1 MERTERHEGLRF
13 GREHGHRARP
23 MGRGGFRGGHGPGA
37 PYGAGG
43 GPIGGHGGG
52 PHGPR
57 PPFDGF
63 PGGLFGRGRKTNRG
77 DIRAA
82 VLSLLGEQP
91 LHGYQI
97 IQEIIERTEGA
108 WQPSAGS
115 IYPMLHQLTDEGLV
129 QAEKTGGRQ
138 VFHLTE
144 AGQQYAEERQAE
156 LAAVWEAASDPA
168 GGRSRE
174 MGELIKQ
181 IIIAAMQVKQTGTEA
196 QFAAAR
202 KVLADTRRQIYRIL
216 AEDDLSPEE

>member
-1 MERTERHEGLRF
+1 MDTTDRSGGLRF
-13 GREHGHRARP
+13 GGQRGHLPRP
-23 MGRGGFRGGHGPGA
+23 MGRGFRGGHGPGA
-37 PYGAGG
+37 PH
-43 GPIGGHGGG
+43 GPGGGHGGG

-63 PGGLFGRGRKTNRG
+63 PGSWFGRGRKTSRG

-82 VLSLLGEQP
+82 VLSLLAEQP

-115 IYPMLHQLTDEGLV
+115 IYPMLHQLTHEGLV
-129 QAEKTGGRQ
+129 QAEKAGGRQ

-156 LAAVWEAASDPA
+156 LAAVWETASDPA
-168 GGRSRE
+168 SEGMRE
-174 MGELIKQ
+174 MGALIKQ
-181 IIIAAMQVKQTGTEA
+181 VIVAAMQVRQVGTEA
-196 QFAAAR
+196 QLAATR

>member
-1 MERTERHEGLRF
+1 MDTTDRSGGVRF
-13 GREHGHRARP
+13 GGQRGHLSRP
-23 MGRGGFRGGHGPGA
+23 MARGLRGGHGPE
-37 PYGAGG
+37 
-43 GPIGGHGGG
+43 GPHGHGGGHGG
-52 PHGPR
+52 GPR

-63 PGGLFGRGRKTNRG
+63 PGGWFGRGRKTSRG

-82 VLSLLGEQP
+82 VLSLLAEQP

-97 IQEIIERTEGA
+97 IQEITDRSEGA

-115 IYPMLHQLTDEGLV
+115 IYPMLHQLTHEGLV
-129 QAEKTGGRQ
+129 QAEKAGGRQ

-144 AGQQYAEERQAE
+144 VGQQYVEERQAE
-156 LAAVWEAASDPA
+156 LAAVWETASDPI

-196 QFAAAR
+196 QFSATR

-216 AEDDLSPEE
+216 AEDDTAEE